1 MVFDIIAAVH
11 ISNNAIGKN
20 GTLPWKNSV
29 DMKYFRELTTT
40 TSSPDKINAV
50 IMGRKTYDSIGMP
63 LKNRI
68 NVILSRT
75 QQPENSQQP
84 IYQSNLDDALHLL
97 GKNPTVENIFV
108 IGGESIYKTALDHPS
123 SRNIYLNIISTK
135 CDVDDADAFFPTIDQ
150 AKYKQLSEK
159 ILASDV
165 LNRVYEKIQK

>member
-20 GTLPWKNSV
+20 GALPWKNSV
-29 DMKYFRELTTT
+29 DMKYFRELTTNT
-40 TSSPDKINAV
+40 TDPNKINAV
-50 IMGRKTYDSIGMP
+50 IMGRKTYESICAP

-68 NVILSRT
+68 NVVLSRT
-75 QQPENSQQP
+75 QQPDNGQQP

-97 GKNPTVENIFV
+97 GKKSDVENIFV
-108 IGGESIYKTALDHPS
+108 IGGESVYKTALDHPS
-123 SRNIYLNIISTK
+123 CRNIYLNLISTK
-135 CDVDDADAFFPTIDQ
+135 CDVDNADAFFPTIDQ

-165 LNRVYEKIQK
+165 LNCVYEKIQK